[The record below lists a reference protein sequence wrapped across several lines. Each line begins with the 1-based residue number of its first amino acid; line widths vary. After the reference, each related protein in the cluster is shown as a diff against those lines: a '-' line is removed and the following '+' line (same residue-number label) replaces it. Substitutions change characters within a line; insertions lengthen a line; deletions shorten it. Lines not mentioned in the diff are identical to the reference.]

1 VLMKKIVIIAGLFFG
16 IASIL
21 SAQNTFPEL
30 TGKTLNNNQIKIPLQ
45 TNGKYSLIGIAY
57 SKKAED
63 DLKTWYQPVY
73 SAFIDQGGQGIF
85 PTDTYDINI
94 YFIPMITGIAQGA
107 SGKIEEKMKENIDK
121 ELQPYI
127 LIYEGDIK
135 NYRTSL
141 KMTEKDQPYFFVLD
155 QNGKVI
161 YSCQG
166 AYSKSKFEKVLEI
179 VDEF

>member
-1 VLMKKIVIIAGLFFG
+1 MKNIFILAGLFFG
-16 IASIL
+16 ISGSL
-21 SAQNTFPEL
+21 LAQNTFPEL

-45 TNGKYSLIGIAY
+45 TNGKYTLIGIAY
-57 SKKAED
+57 SQKAED

-73 SAFIDQGGQGIF
+73 STFIEKGGNGIF
-85 PTDTYDINI
+85 ATDTYDLNI

-107 SGKIEEKMKENIDK
+107 SGKIEEKMKQNIDK
-121 ELQPYI
+121 NLQPYI

-135 NYRTSL
+135 NYKTSL

-155 QNGKVI
+155 PNGKVV

-166 AYSKSKFEKVLEI
+166 AYSESKFEKVVEI
-179 VDEF
+179 VEEL

>member
-1 VLMKKIVIIAGLFFG
+1 MKKLLILVSLFLG
-16 IASIL
+16 IGGSL

-30 TGKTLNNNQIKIPLQ
+30 TGKTLSNNQIKIPLQ

-63 DLKTWYQPVY
+63 DLKTWYQPIY
-73 SAFIDQGGQGIF
+73 STFIDKGGKGLF
-85 PTDTYDINI
+85 PTDSYDLNI

-121 ELQPYI
+121 SLQPYI

-135 NYRTSL
+135 NYKTSL
-141 KMTEKDQPYFFVLD
+141 KMTEKDR
-155 QNGKVI
+155 
-161 YSCQG
+161 ST
-166 AYSKSKFEKVLEI
+166 S
-179 VDEF
+179 